1 MGRRC
6 TGRPLYATP
15 LIEAPLHRAPK
26 GRGAIKQ
33 EISVTPKP
41 TTPNDAPDW
50 RAFRTWL
57 IDERGVSRRTA
68 TTAASQ
74 VRRVLRDAVETSDGE
89 ARVTRASLLRW
100 HDAQE
105 SHKRTPIVSNWRRYR
120 EWWAS
125 QGVEGLPDFPR
136 RTAVRDGEIP
146 LEVAKALAALQ
157 GMGVSFP
164 VLSVLRWCPL
174 PADDTLRNALAAT
187 TPGLQDG
194 SMVALLADSG
204 IVILP
209 TVHIQP
215 VLAWGHAGAPER
227 DAPVVPAS
235 PGNAEPMPLTRM
247 RRLAR
252 RGRKA

>member
-1 MGRRC
+1 M
-6 TGRPLYATP
+6 
-15 LIEAPLHRAPK
+15 
-26 GRGAIKQ
+26 
-33 EISVTPKP
+33 TPKP
-41 TTPNDAPDW
+41 PTPNDDPDW
-50 RAFRTWL
+50 RAFCEWL
-57 IDERGVSRRTA
+57 VDQRGVSRRTA

-74 VRRVLRDAVETSDGE
+74 VRRVLRDAVETSDGNT
-89 ARVTRASLLRW
+89 RVTRASLLRW
-100 HDAQE
+100 HDGQE

-157 GMGVSFP
+157 DVGVSFP
-164 VLSVLRWCPL
+164 VLSSLRWCPL
-174 PADDTLRNALAAT
+174 PVNDTLREALAAT
-187 TPGLQDG
+187 TPGLRDG
-194 SMVALLADSG
+194 SMTALLADSG

-209 TVHIQP
+209 MTYLQP
-215 VLAWGHAGAPER
+215 VLAWGHAGAPEQ

-235 PGNAEPMPLTRM
+235 PGNADPMPLTRM